1 MKDTTLQ
8 DLSDKLDHIAV
19 ITLIGA
25 KTVLDINEAALFTG
39 LSVGHIYRLTSGKKI
54 PHFKK
59 QRKLYFKKAELEAWM
74 LDTKILTEDEIQSK
88 ASTYIATN
96 NRNART

>member
-1 MKDTTLQ
+1 MADTTLQ
-8 DLSDKLDHIAV
+8 DLSNKLDHIAEL
-19 ITLIGA
+19 TLIGS
-25 KTVLDINEAALFTG
+25 KTVLNIEEAALFTG

-74 LDTKILTEDEIQSK
+74 LDTKILTDGEVQSK
-88 ASTYIATN
+88 ASTYVATHK
-96 NRNART
+96 

>member
-1 MKDTTLQ
+1 MADTTLQ
-8 DLSDKLDHIAV
+8 DLSNKLDQIAEL
-19 ITLIGA
+19 TLIGS
-25 KTVLDINEAALFTG
+25 KTVLNIEEAALFTG

-74 LDTKILTEDEIQSK
+74 LDTKILTDDEIQSK
-88 ASTYIATN
+88 ASTYVATHK
-96 NRNART
+96 

>member
-1 MKDTTLQ
+1 MADTTLQ
-8 DLSDKLDHIAV
+8 DLSNKLDHIAEL
-19 ITLIGA
+19 TLIGS
-25 KTVLDINEAALFTG
+25 KTVLNIEEAAIFTG

-74 LDTKILTEDEIQSK
+74 LDTKILTDGEVQSK
-88 ASTYIATN
+88 ASTYVATHK
-96 NRNART
+96 

>member
-1 MKDTTLQ
+1 MEDTTLQ
-8 DLSDKLDHIAV
+8 DLSNKLDHIAEL
-19 ITLIGA
+19 TLIGS
-25 KTVLDINEAALFTG
+25 KTVLNIDEAALFTG

-74 LDTKILTEDEIQSK
+74 LDTKILTDVEIQGK
-88 ASTYIATN
+88 ASTYVATHK
-96 NRNART
+96 

>member
-1 MKDTTLQ
+1 MADTTLQ
-8 DLSDKLDHIAV
+8 DLSNKLDHIAEL
-19 ITLIGA
+19 TLIGS
-25 KTVLDINEAALFTG
+25 KTVLNIEEAALFTG

-74 LDTKILTEDEIQSK
+74 LDTKILTDGEIQGK
-88 ASTYIATN
+88 ACTYVATHK
-96 NRNART
+96 

>member
-1 MKDTTLQ
+1 MADTTLQ
-8 DLSDKLDHIAV
+8 DLSNKLDHIAEL
-19 ITLIGA
+19 TLIGA
-25 KTVLDINEAALFTG
+25 KTVLNIDEAALFTG

-74 LDTKILTEDEIQSK
+74 LDNKILTDDEIQGK
-88 ASTYIATN
+88 ASTYVATHK
-96 NRNART
+96 

>member
-1 MKDTTLQ
+1 MADTTLQ
-8 DLSDKLDHIAV
+8 DLSNKLDHIAEL
-19 ITLIGA
+19 TLIGS
-25 KTVLDINEAALFTG
+25 KTVLNIEEAALFTG

-74 LDTKILTEDEIQSK
+74 LDTKILTDGEVQIK
-88 ASTYIATN
+88 ASTYVATHK
-96 NRNART
+96 

>member
-1 MKDTTLQ
+1 MADTTLQ
-8 DLSDKLDHIAV
+8 DLSNKLDHIAEL
-19 ITLIGA
+19 TLIGS
-25 KTVLDINEAALFTG
+25 KTVLNIDEAALFTG

-74 LDTKILTEDEIQSK
+74 LDNKILTDDEIKSK
-88 ASTYIATN
+88 ASTYVAIHK
-96 NRNART
+96 

>member
-1 MKDTTLQ
+1 MADTTLQ
-8 DLSDKLDHIAV
+8 DLSNKLDHIAEL
-19 ITLIGA
+19 TLIGS
-25 KTVLDINEAALFTG
+25 KTVLNIDEAALFTG

-74 LDTKILTEDEIQSK
+74 LDTKIFTDGEIQGK
-88 ASTYIATN
+88 ASTYVATHK
-96 NRNART
+96 

>member
-1 MKDTTLQ
+1 MADTTLQ
-8 DLSDKLDHIAV
+8 DLSNKLDHIAEL
-19 ITLIGA
+19 TLIGS
-25 KTVLDINEAALFTG
+25 KTVLNIEEAALFTG

-74 LDTKILTEDEIQSK
+74 LDTKILTDGEVQSK
-88 ASTYIATN
+88 ASTYIATHK
-96 NRNART
+96 

>member
-1 MKDTTLQ
+1 MADTTLQ
-8 DLSDKLDHIAV
+8 DLSNKLDHIAEL
-19 ITLIGA
+19 TLIGS
-25 KTVLDINEAALFTG
+25 KTVLNIEEAALFTG

-74 LDTKILTEDEIQSK
+74 LDTKILTDGEIQGK
-88 ASTYIATN
+88 ASTYAATHK
-96 NRNART
+96 